1 MNNAHTPQ
9 CGKDIEAI
17 VTNLVEIRKEE
28 LAEIQSLIGI
38 GLARIAKAD
47 NLTHVSGELN
57 YLQQNKTRTE
67 IETPALVCEQ
77 EYTCHE

>member
-1 MNNAHTPQ
+1 MNLIHSPQ

-28 LAEIQSLIGI
+28 LANIQSLIGI
-38 GLARIAKAD
+38 GLARIAKAKV

-57 YLQQNKTRTE
+57 YLLQNKTRTE
-67 IETPALVCEQ
+67 IETPSPRL
-77 EYTCHE
+77 